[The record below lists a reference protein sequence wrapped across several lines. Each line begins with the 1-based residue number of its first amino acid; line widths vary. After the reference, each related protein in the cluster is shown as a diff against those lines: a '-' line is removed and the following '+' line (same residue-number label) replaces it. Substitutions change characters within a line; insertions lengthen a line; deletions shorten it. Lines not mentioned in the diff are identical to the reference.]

1 MQQSLLNEN
10 TSQNTEAFLSH
21 LRHTL
26 KSYFGPVHHSWIEN
40 LQVHSHNEEVITL
53 ALSQENFIN
62 TIEKNNDKF
71 QNIFHREYEMF
82 FNSRKQLLIVLNSA
96 NITASI
102 PTEIQHIAQ
111 VNNLKKATFLEPK
124 FTFSTFITTSENIFT
139 RMNIESYANKVNE
152 GQTGNLLC
160 ITGTIGN
167 GKTHILQAIGHN
179 CEKSTQVQYMTSE
192 RFMFLYTKAISQ
204 KNITQFRE
212 LITETKLLLIDD
224 IHFILTKDGTI
235 KELASIIRYIL
246 SCGGNVAITS
256 AIPLHAMNGIN
267 KDIQDTF
274 SKANTINIDSPSM
287 QLRYQILEYKNT
299 AFNYNVS
306 QDVLLM
312 LADRI
317 SSNIRDLENTFDKII
332 LHGKIL
338 NNIIDVNAAKIILKE
353 IFPTTAIKTVSI
365 KTILETVCDFFGVK
379 KEELLAQS
387 RIKELVYARQIGMYL
402 TLELTNETTKK
413 IGFEFGG
420 RSHSTV
426 IHSYKSAK
434 DMIQNDPKAKKDI
447 ELLKIQVYGS

>member
-1 MQQSLLNEN
+1 MQQSLISEN
-10 TSQNTEAFLSH
+10 TSQNTEAFLVH
-21 LRHTL
+21 FKHTL
-26 KSYFGPVHHSWIEN
+26 KSYFSPVHHIWIEN
-40 LQVHSHNEEVITL
+40 IQIHSHTNEVIIIS
-53 ALSQENFIN
+53 LSQQNFIN
-62 TIEKNNDKF
+62 IIEKNSEKF
-71 QNIFHREYEMF
+71 HQIFHREYEMF
-82 FNSRKQLLIVLNSA
+82 FNTRTALEIVLNFS
-96 NITASI
+96 NVTIEI
-102 PTEIQHIAQ
+102 PHIAHI
-111 VNNLKKATFLEPK
+111 NTFKKATYLEPK
-124 FTFSTFITTSENIFT
+124 FTFGTFITTGENIFT
-139 RMNIESYANKVNE
+139 RMNVESFSNKINE

-167 GKTHILQAIGHN
+167 GKTHLLQSIGHH

-204 KNITQFRE
+204 QNITQFRE
-212 LITETKLLLIDD
+212 SITEIKLLLIDD

-246 SCGGNVAITS
+246 SCGGNIAITS
-256 AIPLHAMNGIN
+256 AIPLHAMNGIG

-274 SKANTINIDSPSM
+274 SKANIIPIESPSM
-287 QLRYQILEYKNT
+287 QLRYQILEYKNN

-306 QDVLLM
+306 QEVLLM

-353 IFPTTAIKTVSI
+353 IFPSTAIRTVSI
-365 KTILETVCDFFGVK
+365 KTIIETVCDFFATK
-379 KEELLAQS
+379 KEELLTQS
-387 RIKELVYARQIGMYL
+387 RVKELVYPRQIGMYL
-402 TLELTNETTKK
+402 SLELTNETTKK

-420 RSHSTV
+420 RTHSTV
-426 IHSYKSAK
+426 IHSYKVIK
-434 DMIQNDPKAKKDI
+434 VMYENDARTKKDI

>member
-1 MQQSLLNEN
+1 MQQSLLHEN
-10 TSQNTEAFLSH
+10 TSQNTESFISH

-40 LQVHSHNEEVITL
+40 LQIHSHSESEI
-53 ALSQENFIN
+53 AISLSQESFLN
-62 TIEKNNDKF
+62 TIEKNYDKF
-71 QNIFHREYEMF
+71 QSVFHREYEMF
-82 FNSRKQLLIVLNSA
+82 FNAKKQLNIVLNSSV
-96 NITASI
+96 SI
-102 PTEIQHIAQ
+102 PVASEVHQISQ
-111 VNNLKKATFLEPK
+111 VKAIKKATFLEPK
-124 FTFSTFITTSENIFT
+124 FTFATFITTNENIFT
-139 RMNIESYANKVNE
+139 RMSIEAYANKVNE

-160 ITGTIGN
+160 ITGAIGN
-167 GKTHILQAIGHN
+167 GKTHILQAIGHS

-192 RFMFLYTKAISQ
+192 RFLFIYMLAMKQ
-204 KNITQFRE
+204 QNLTQFRQE
-212 LITETKLLLIDD
+212 ITETKLLLIDD
-224 IHFILTKDGTI
+224 IHFILTKSGTV

-256 AIPLHAMNGIN
+256 AIPLHAMKGID
-267 KDIQDTF
+267 KDVQDTF
-274 SKANTINIDSPSM
+274 SKANTIAIDSPSM
-287 QLRYQILEYKNT
+287 QLRYQILEYKNN

-379 KEELLAQS
+379 KEELLTQS
-387 RIKELVYARQIGMYL
+387 RVKELVYARQIGMYL

-426 IHSYKSAK
+426 IHAYKAIKEMLESDAK
-434 DMIQNDPKAKKDI
+434 AVSDI
-447 ELLKIQVYGS
+447 ELLKVQVYGS

>member
-1 MQQSLLNEN
+1 MQQSLLHEN
-10 TSQNTEAFLSH
+10 TLQNTTAFITH
-21 LRHTL
+21 LKYTL
-26 KSYFGPVHHSWIEN
+26 KQYFSPIHYNWVEN
-40 LQVHSHNEEVITL
+40 LSVHSHNEHEITIYVT
-53 ALSQENFIN
+53 QESFLN
-62 TIEKNNDKF
+62 TIQRNHDKF
-71 QNIFHREYEMF
+71 HQIFQREYEMF
-82 FNSRKQLLIVLNSA
+82 FNTKKTLQVIYINQPENS
-96 NITASI
+96 
-102 PTEIQHIAQ
+102 PTYET
-111 VNNLKKATFLEPK
+111 NKATDINSFKKTTYLEPK
-124 FTFSTFITTSENIFT
+124 FTFQTFISTNENALTKLSVEHF
-139 RMNIESYANKVNE
+139 ANKINE
-152 GQTGNLLC
+152 SGGNLLC

-167 GKTHILQAIGHN
+167 GKTHLLQSIGHH

-192 RFMFLYTKAISQ
+192 RFMLLYTKAVSTQ
-204 KNITQFRE
+204 STAQFRE
-212 LITETKLLLIDD
+212 SITETKLLLIDD
-224 IHFILTKDGTI
+224 IHFILTKEGTI
-235 KELASIIRYIL
+235 KELALIIRYIL

-256 AIPLHAMNGIN
+256 AVPLHTMHGIN

-274 SKANTINIDSPSM
+274 CKANIIAIETPSM

-353 IFPTTAIKTVSI
+353 IFPSTAIKTVSI
-365 KTILETVCDFFGVK
+365 KTILETICDFFGIK
-379 KEELLAQS
+379 KEEILAQS
-387 RIKELVYARQIGMYL
+387 RLKELVYARQIGMYL
-402 TLELTNETTKK
+402 SLELTNETTKK

-426 IHSYKSAK
+426 IHAYKTIK
-434 DMIQNDPKAKKDI
+434 EMLENDTQTKKDT

>member
-1 MQQSLLNEN
+1 MQQSLLHEN
-10 TSQNTEAFLSH
+10 TSQNTESFLSH

-26 KSYFGPVHHSWIEN
+26 KSYFGPVHHSWVEN
-40 LQVHSHNEEVITL
+40 LQIHSNNETTITIS
-53 ALSQENFIN
+53 LSHESFIN
-62 TIEKNNDKF
+62 TIEKNHDKF
-71 QNIFHREYEMF
+71 HNIFHREYEMF
-82 FNSRKQLLIVLNSA
+82 FNARKQLSIVLN
-96 NITASI
+96 ASI
-102 PTEIQHIAQ
+102 IKETFSEVQHITQ
-111 VNNLKKATFLEPK
+111 VNTLKKATFLEPK
-124 FTFSTFITTSENIFT
+124 FTFSTFITTNENIFT
-139 RMNIESYANKVNE
+139 RMNIESYANKINE

-167 GKTHILQAIGHN
+167 GKTHLLQSIGHH

-204 KNITQFRE
+204 QGITQFRE

-338 NNIIDVNAAKIILKE
+338 NNVIDVNAAKIILKE
-353 IFPTTAIKTVSI
+353 IFPSTAIKTVSI

-379 KEELLAQS
+379 KEELIAQS

-426 IHSYKSAK
+426 IHAYKAIKEMLES
-434 DMIQNDPKAKKDI
+434 DPKANKDV
-447 ELLKIQVYGS
+447 ELLKVQVYGS